1 MTSHL
6 KPLAAI
12 LPLLFIVE
20 ANAAERLAALDPV
33 VVTATRQAM
42 KASEVLSDITV
53 LEREDLERAGQS
65 TLEEVLA
72 RQPGI

>member
-1 MTSHL
+1 MKSSL

-42 KASEVLSDITV
+42 KASEVL
-53 LEREDLERAGQS
+53 
-65 TLEEVLA
+65 
-72 RQPGI
+72 

>member
-42 KASEVLSDITV
+42 KA
-53 LEREDLERAGQS
+53 
-65 TLEEVLA
+65 
-72 RQPGI
+72 